1 MGKGKVGPETLRRPR
16 VEGMV
21 LRSLIGLVEWI
32 LKHDRG
38 SPHYAVLGGLRAR
51 AKAAIPHV
59 RGLRGHPVLRFAM
72 ALDRNTPA
80 KAGRCESLPV
90 DDEVVPIHVSTQAA
104 PSPEPGNTQPDVP
117 RRKRTPERRR

>member
-1 MGKGKVGPETLRRPR
+1 MGKGKVGPDTLRRPR

-59 RGLRGHPVLRFAM
+59 RGLRGHPGLRFAM
-72 ALDRNTPA
+72 ALDRKARA
-80 KAGRCESLPV
+80 KAERRWSLPV
-90 DDEVVPIHVSTQAA
+90 DDEVIPIHMSTQAG
-104 PSPEPGNTQPDVP
+104 PSAEPGNTQPDVP
-117 RRKRTPERRR
+117 WRKRAPERRR